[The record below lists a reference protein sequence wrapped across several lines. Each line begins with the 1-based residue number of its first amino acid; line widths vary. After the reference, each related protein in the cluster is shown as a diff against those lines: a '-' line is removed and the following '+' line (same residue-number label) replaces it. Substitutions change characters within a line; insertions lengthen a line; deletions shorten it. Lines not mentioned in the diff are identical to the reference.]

1 MIILFGFII
10 LTILMIILGFPMFV
24 SFGIGSL
31 GMIIFLQLDPMF
43 VVPCIFTNFNSF
55 VMMAIPFFIFAGGLM
70 AASEISKKIVE
81 FSNAIIGRFK
91 GGLGIVT
98 IVSCAVFGAI
108 SGSSSAAVASI
119 GMTILPEMEK
129 YGYKRSYATALVAC
143 SGLLGQLI
151 PPSVPMIL
159 FGMITGASVAACFLA
174 TAVPGILLMLAYFVI
189 NYINCCNKKNIKV
202 VKTQSNRD
210 YICNIAGSFKK
221 AGFALLMPV
230 LILGGIYG
238 GLYTPTEAGCV
249 AVVYALCVG
258 VLNKKLTKHS
268 FLKAAEETASM
279 EGAIAFIICFI
290 FVMSRIF
297 TYERLP
303 DTIADFILDLT
314 TNKILLLLLINIFMI
329 FIGMIMDDISAML
342 LVTPLLYPLFMKLGI
357 SPLQMAAIIAVNQ
370 GSGQMTP
377 PVATNLFVA
386 ARVSGVP
393 VSEFVGDC
401 IPFLLF
407 GSLPVLMLVTFV
419 PEISLFL
426 PELILGK

>member
-1 MIILFGFII
+1 MIFTGCIALTIFMIIA
-10 LTILMIILGFPMFV
+10 GFPMFV

-31 GMIIFLQLDPMF
+31 FMIILLEMDPMF

-70 AASEISKKIVE
+70 AASGISRQIVE
-81 FSNAIIGRFK
+81 FSNSIMGRFR

-98 IVSCAVFGAI
+98 IVSCAIFGAI

-129 YGYKRSYATALVAC
+129 YGYKRNYATALVAC

-151 PPSVPMIL
+151 PPSIPMIL

-174 TAVPGILLMLAYFVI
+174 TALPGMLIILSYFVI
-189 NYINCCNKKNIKV
+189 NYIMCRKKEDIRVARPTSNKAYV
-202 VKTQSNRD
+202 MS
-210 YICNIAGSFKK
+210 IASATKK
-221 AGFALLMPV
+221 SGFALLMPV

-238 GLYTPTEAGCV
+238 GFYTPTEAGCV
-249 AVVYALCVG
+249 AVVYALCIG
-258 VLNKKLTKHS
+258 IIRKKMTRRS

-303 DTIADFILDLT
+303 DTIADYILSLT
-314 TNKILLLLLINIFMI
+314 NNRILLLLLINLFMI
-329 FIGMIMDDISAML
+329 FMGMIMDDISAML
-342 LVTPLLYPLFMKLGI
+342 LVTPLLYPLFTKLGV

-393 VSEFVGDC
+393 VSEFLWDC
-401 IPFLLF
+401 VPFLIF
-407 GSLPVLMLVTFV
+407 GSLPVLILVTFV
-419 PEISLFL
+419 PQISLFL
-426 PELILGK
+426 PELILNK